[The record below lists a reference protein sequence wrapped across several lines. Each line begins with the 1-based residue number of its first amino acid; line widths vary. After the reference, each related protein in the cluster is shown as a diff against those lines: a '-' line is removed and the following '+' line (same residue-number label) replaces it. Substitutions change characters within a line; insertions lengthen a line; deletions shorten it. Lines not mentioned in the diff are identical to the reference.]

1 MWELI
6 PLALLSAVYPT
17 LIAVVVVA
25 LALPQPAR
33 SMAFFLLGGMI
44 ASVGIGLAII
54 FVLQRTSIVTNSES
68 PVDPIVYF
76 GVGVFALLL
85 AAVVRHRPPAG
96 ERKKEG
102 GRFTRLLGHSQRPGV
117 AFAVGLLLNLAPGA
131 WYLVALK
138 DIAQSSYDR
147 TEIVGVVVAFCIVMY
162 ALIEI
167 PLLGF
172 VFAPEPAA
180 DLSRRFNAWLGA
192 NNRILIVTILAIGGC
207 YMIVRG
213 IVSVVGL

>member
-25 LALPQPAR
+25 LAAPKPAR
-33 SMAFFLLGGMI
+33 AMAFFLLGGMI
-44 ASVGIGLAII
+44 SSVTVGLVIVFA
-54 FVLQRTSIVTNSES
+54 LQGTSLVSGS
-68 PVDPIVYF
+68 HPPADPIVYF
-76 GVGVFALLL
+76 GVGVIALGL
-85 AAVVRHRPPAG
+85 AVVIRRRPPSPP
-96 ERKKEG
+96 KEG
-102 GRFTRLLGHSQRPGV
+102 DSRVTRLLSRSQKAAI

-131 WYLVALK
+131 WYIVALK
-138 DIAQSSYDR
+138 DIAQSGYSDS
-147 TEIVGVVVAFCIVMY
+147 EIVVVVVAFCIVQY

-172 VFAPEPAA
+172 VFAPERAA
-180 DLSRRFNAWLGA
+180 DLSRRFSTWLSENSRTVA
-192 NNRILIVTILAIGGC
+192 VAILVIGGC

-213 IVSVVGL
+213 IASVV